1 MVVEVSNP
9 DLHHQAPDLSY
20 SHLLLAVVLFLL
32 SQPLKTLEI
41 RSHHHHLKKRRTLH
55 KNKRHHRCN
64 VRSQEFKRGTNS
76 KDGICYFNKVV
87 ILSYGLLNF

>member
-32 SQPLKTLEI
+32 LQLLKTLEI
-41 RSHHHHLKKRRTLH
+41 RSHHHHWKKRTLH
-55 KNKRHHRCN
+55 KNNSHHRCN
-64 VRSQEFKRGTNS
+64 VRSQEFKRGTHS
-76 KDGICYFNKVV
+76 KDSVCYFNKVV
-87 ILSYGLLNF
+87 ILSYRLLNF